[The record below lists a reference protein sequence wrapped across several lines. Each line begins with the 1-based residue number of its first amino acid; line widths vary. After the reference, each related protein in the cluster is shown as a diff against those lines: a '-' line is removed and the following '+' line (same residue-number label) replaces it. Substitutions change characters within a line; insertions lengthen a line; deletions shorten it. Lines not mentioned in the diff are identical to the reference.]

1 MRIKCITTFIDGS
14 RRFEKDDSV
23 TVDDAD
29 GARFCG
35 HGWAVA
41 DGEQAVVSNASAET
55 TLAVQSS
62 TIGQSASN
70 PGA

>member
-1 MRIKCITTFIDGS
+1 MRIKCLMTFLDGS

-29 GARFCG
+29 GARFCA

-41 DGEQAVVSNASAET
+41 DGEQPVVTATGET
-55 TLAVQSS
+55 TLSVQSS
-62 TIGQSASN
+62 TLGQSASN
-70 PGA
+70 TGA